1 MDIVSKWYKSPG
13 VIIDLSLVV
22 CVCFNTDE
30 GLTIKLTTGQEIAL
44 HTKNR
49 EDLFD
54 DILKALLEYENGY
67 NDSMIN

>member
-1 MDIVSKWYKSPG
+1 MSIVSKWYKSPG
-13 VIIDLSLVV
+13 VLLDLSLVA

-30 GLTIKLTTGQEIAL
+30 GLTIKLTTGREIAL
-44 HTKNR
+44 ITKVK

-67 NDSMIN
+67 NEGMLN